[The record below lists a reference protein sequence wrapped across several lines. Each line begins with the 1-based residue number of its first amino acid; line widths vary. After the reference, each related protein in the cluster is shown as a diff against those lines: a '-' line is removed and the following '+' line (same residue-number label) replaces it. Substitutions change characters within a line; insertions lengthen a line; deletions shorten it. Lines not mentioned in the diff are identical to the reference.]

1 MLFTA
6 HPPSGFQGQQQ
17 SDHRLLWR
25 TRLTFVMENLW
36 MIISK
41 SKLSFCYLLKANK
54 SKSLIYISASYQT
67 QPRLKQKQCYSTSVT
82 PTSGYVS
89 LPPVDRWHTVC
100 GEQSADF
107 SPNNRSGFFLTVMC
121 TYNFLFTTEHNYIK
135 PNKKTTSRRNFINR
149 GGKCS
154 CHKIINTTD
163 NKANLWNEA

>member
-6 HPPSGFQGQQQ
+6 HPSSGFQGQQQ

-25 TRLTFVMENLW
+25 PRLTFVMENLW

-41 SKLSFCYLLKANK
+41 SELSFCYLLKANK
-54 SKSLIYISASYQT
+54 SKSLIYKSASYQT

-107 SPNNRSGFFLTVMC
+107 SPNNRSGFFLTVMFPPTTSC
-121 TYNFLFTTEHNYIK
+121 LPQVSTEHNYIK
-135 PNKKTTSRRNFINR
+135 PNKKQHHGETLLIEEGNVVVIKS
-149 GGKCS
+149 
-154 CHKIINTTD
+154 
-163 NKANLWNEA
+163 